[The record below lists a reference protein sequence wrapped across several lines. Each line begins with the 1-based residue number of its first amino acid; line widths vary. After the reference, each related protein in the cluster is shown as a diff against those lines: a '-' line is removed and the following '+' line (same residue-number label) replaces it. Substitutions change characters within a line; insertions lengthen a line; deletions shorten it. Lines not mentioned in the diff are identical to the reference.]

1 VQRELGKARVPALYA
16 DAVWE
21 LVRSPAVK
29 HWCVGIPARCH
40 HRVDPGP
47 PNYALLGHGM
57 MIIGPTG
64 TGKSSAAALT
74 AKAVVEAGKTIAWR
88 YVPDLLDAMSGSAVT
103 RLPEIKRLTAVDV
116 MFLDD
121 FGVRQIADWEVGYL
135 DQIVEA
141 RYRARKPM
149 VLTTNLTTRQIQ
161 EDGRLDRMVDRWKE
175 RTASNLVVL
184 SGESMRDKAKGTI

>member
-1 VQRELGKARVPALYA
+1 
-16 DAVWE
+16 
-21 LVRSPAVK
+21 
-29 HWCVGIPARCH
+29 
-40 HRVDPGP
+40 
-47 PNYALLGHGM
+47 
-57 MIIGPTG
+57 
-64 TGKSSAAALT
+64 
-74 AKAVVEAGKTIAWR
+74 VEAGKTIAWR

-116 MFLDD
+116 LFLDD